1 MAQSWAH
8 CASNRSQ
15 RRGHFAPIHIRRPWP
30 SAGAWRA
37 TRLSSFLWQLARN
50 KLLIQDTT
58 ELPELLY
65 VPKDHGTKQKLIGKH
80 GWVIEAANV
89 AAGRKR
95 LL

>member
-1 MAQSWAH
+1 M
-8 CASNRSQ
+8 
-15 RRGHFAPIHIRRPWP
+15 F
-30 SAGAWRA
+30 
-37 TRLSSFLWQLARN
+37 SFLWQLARN

-65 VPKDHGTKQKLIGKH
+65 VPKDHGTMQKLIGKH

-89 AAGRKR
+89 AAGRKC